1 MAKIGYARVS
11 TKNQNLDLQID
22 ALKKAGCDKIFFEKK
37 SAVKERAEFQRCLE
51 YLRDG
56 DTLVVWKLDRLGR
69 TMKQLINLIEDLKER
84 GIGLYIVSESIDTS
98 TKMGNM
104 MFTLASMFAEMEREL
119 IRERTNVGLAAA
131 RKRGRVGGRKP
142 VESDTLDKAFM
153 MYDSGVTVIDI
164 VRTLPISKATFHK
177 YNTIRKKNEEVG
189 GLD

>member
-69 TMKQLINLIEDLKER
+69 TMKQLINLIEDLKEK

-177 YNTIRKKNEEVG
+177 YNTIRKKSEEVG

>member
-22 ALKKAGCDKIFFEKK
+22 ALKKVGCDKIFFEKK
-37 SAVKERAEFQRCLE
+37 SAVKERTEFQRCLE

-177 YNTIRKKNEEVG
+177 YNTIRKKSEEVG